1 MSKSKKIY
9 NEELKT
15 IIEEKKVEWTTN
27 IKDLSPLIRS
37 KNAHDMTDAQALA
50 LSYRTMLLDEI
61 SYFLSE
67 LSEEQKF
74 LKEYKR
80 DRFCLYKTGL
90 LPDGTRPPSVSK
102 NPLVGNQKTTG
113 GQIEMVMS
121 GDLSDFEYTCE
132 ILINMIEHLREHIR
146 TIDQYMYAIKNR
158 LELFTMFK

>member
-1 MSKSKKIY
+1 MSKSKEKY
-9 NEELKT
+9 NKELLN
-15 IIEEKKVEWTTN
+15 IIEEKKEEWSKN
-27 IKDLSPLIRS
+27 VKDLSPLIRS
-37 KNAHDMTDAQALA
+37 KNAHDMADAQALG
-50 LSYRTMLLDEI
+50 LSYRTMLLDEV

-67 LSEEQKF
+67 LTEEQKF
-74 LKEYKR
+74 LKEFKR

-90 LPDGTRPPSVSK
+90 LPDGTRPKNMAK

-132 ILINMIEHLREHIR
+132 ILINMVEHLREHIR

-158 LELFTMFK
+158 LELFAVFK